1 MDPTPGKGAAFKF
14 RAPGVEAGCRFGRRR
29 MELQVPDVPLLK
41 IFSFLDAFSL
51 LQASQVNRV
60 NAPHNLLSVGSYP
73 HPSTSVAQTPLR
85 SAPPRRDL
93 GDPSLRPPQAAS
105 PLTFTVFWPV
115 HPAPTDPAPWLAAA
129 APDRVAGQRTDAL
142 GVGEFASFALR
153 ASCLVKR
160 KRTKECTASL
170 C

>member
-1 MDPTPGKGAAFKF
+1 M
-14 RAPGVEAGCRFGRRR
+14 
-29 MELQVPDVPLLK
+29 PDVPLLK

-60 NAPHNLLSVGSYP
+60 NAPHSPLSVGSHP
-73 HPSTSVAQTPLR
+73 HPSTSVAQTPFR

-105 PLTFTVFWPV
+105 LLTFTVFWPF
-115 HPAPTDPAPWLAAA
+115 HPARTDPAPWLPAA
-129 APDRVAGQRTDAL
+129 APDQIAEQRSDAL
-142 GVGEFASFALR
+142 GVGEFASLALR
-153 ASCLVKR
+153 ASRFVKR